1 MRPELLGHGVDGLP
15 RPRAAE
21 VEEFI
26 FAETV
31 QVLDDY
37 PGNPLPRCHQAR
49 TRTERTTVGPTLTR
63 GWFLAPFLIG
73 WVPTCQQSIEM
84 DAENTT
90 AIPVGFEPVHPGLP
104 TRPLRITPALSTA
117 IRLGFVPACQPHRE
131 QQADDGSSDRR
142 AAGNEH
148 GG

>member
-90 AIPVGFEPVHPGLP
+90 AIPVGPASVRVRVPCTP
-104 TRPLRITPALSTA
+104 RVSIARLRHA
-117 IRLGFVPACQPHRE
+117 IRLV
-131 QQADDGSSDRR
+131 R
-142 AAGNEH
+142 ANINTNRTRS
-148 GG
+148 